1 MMANPSLQTVAVM
14 KITSIRHVLR
24 SRLFWVLAI
33 CLLLVFVLSWSFV
46 WMKTKD
52 CQLLCGE
59 AARER
64 ATFRIGGGIVRHGSS
79 PMRAG
84 CDCGNGKL
92 IPAQ

>member
-1 MMANPSLQTVAVM
+1 MES
-14 KITSIRHVLR
+14 ISIRHVLR
-24 SRLFWVLAI
+24 SRLFWALVI
-33 CLLLVFVLSWSFV
+33 CLLLVFVLSWGFV

-64 ATFRIGGGIVRHGSS
+64 ATYRISGGVVRYGSS
-79 PMRAG
+79 PMSVG
-84 CDCGNGKL
+84 CDCRHGKI

>member
-1 MMANPSLQTVAVM
+1 M
-14 KITSIRHVLR
+14 KLASVKQMLR
-24 SRLFWVLAI
+24 SRLFWALAVCI
-33 CLLLVFVLSWSFV
+33 LLIIGLSWGFV

-59 AARER
+59 SARER
-64 ATFRIGGGIVRHGSS
+64 AAYRMGGGVVRYGTS

-84 CDCGNGKL
+84 CDCGNGAI